1 MVLVKHQEE
10 VIKDKDQDQVCTF
23 CFYSFQL
30 FIPFFFLFIFIFI
43 YFICLFL
50 GGSTRPGFEGG
61 SNPLYK
67 SVRKYGFVNPN
78 KINYQLL
85 NLNQLQL
92 YLDTGKIVPP
102 EGRPLTIRDLKDSVF
117 KGLSRPVKLLG
128 NVGLIF

>member
-1 MVLVKHQEE
+1 M
-10 VIKDKDQDQVCTF
+10 
-23 CFYSFQL
+23 
-30 FIPFFFLFIFIFI
+30 
-43 YFICLFL
+43 FL